1 MADYRSRVAGLL
13 FDEGGLSN
21 SPLDTTAA
29 RNPVPDGTGNHTNKG
44 VTWAA
49 FAMLA
54 PKLGYKATPELFYR
68 MPKDIWMKIYK
79 VGFWDAIKGDQIKS
93 QAVADM
99 LVDMAF
105 HAGPG
110 RAGQLAQRALN
121 RLGYKPVFPENVSF
135 PDSLVKALND
145 HSKTKGQQVTLLNKI
160 VEMRMAHLRS
170 LSVWE
175 TFKNGWTAR
184 IDRLYK
190 SGLEAIKKDAGKGA
204 GLLVFAVA
212 FSGWMLYQKTQS

>member
-49 FAMLA
+49 FSMLA

-79 VGFWDAIKGDQIKS
+79 VGFWDAVRGDEIKS
-93 QAVADM
+93 QAIADM
-99 LVDMAF
+99 IVDIAYN
-105 HAGPG
+105 AGPG
-110 RAGQLAQRALN
+110 RAAQLTQRALN
-121 RLGYKPVFPENVSF
+121 RLGHKPPLPESTVFGPLTVRGVNQFSRT
-135 PDSLVKALND
+135 
-145 HSKTKGQQVTLLNKI
+145 KTQQIRLLGKLREVRI
-160 VEMRMAHLRS
+160 AHWQS
-170 LSVWE
+170 LSSWE
-175 TFKNGWTAR
+175 TFKNGWLNR
-184 IDRLYK
+184 VNKLYQ
-190 SGLEAIKKDAGKGA
+190 SGLETIKKNAGT
-204 GLLVFAVA
+204 GLVVFAVA
-212 FSGWMLYQKTQS
+212 GLSWYLYQKTQS

>member
-49 FAMLA
+49 FTMLA

-79 VGFWDAIKGDQIKS
+79 VGFWDAVRGDEIKS
-93 QAVADM
+93 QAIADM
-99 LVDMAF
+99 IVDIAYN
-105 HAGPG
+105 AGPG
-110 RAGQLAQRALN
+110 RAAQLTQRALN
-121 RLGYKPVFPENVSF
+121 RLGHQPPLPE
-135 PDSLVKALND
+135 SLVFGPLTVRGVNQY
-145 HSKTKGQQVTLLNKI
+145 SRTKTQQIRLLGKLREVRI
-160 VEMRMAHLRS
+160 AHWQS
-170 LSVWE
+170 LSSWE
-175 TFKNGWTAR
+175 TFKNGWLNR
-184 IDRLYK
+184 VNKLYQ
-190 SGLEAIKKDAGKGA
+190 SGLETIKKNAGTGLVVIAVA
-204 GLLVFAVA
+204 GL
-212 FSGWMLYQKTQS
+212 SWYLYQKTQS